1 MHVARQAIPPRPASP
16 AAEAAAHLFQ
26 DHSGWIYGYCLRVLR
41 SPEEA
46 EDALQTT
53 YLNACRSLNLGTR
66 PRTGSAW
73 LLRIAHNVCLARLRS
88 SGRRDRLERTQ
99 DLGPLA
105 DRIPAPDRPRDDL
118 LGLADALLGMPEQQR
133 KAILLREWQGLS
145 YGEVARELGVSK
157 SAVETLIFRARRSL
171 AARLENPKKPVRLGG
186 LHAFDLGGLLAAL
199 KGVLAG
205 VAGVHAVAAVTVVA
219 ATATVVAVD
228 PAGVLHDPFA
238 PAGAP
243 PTAQI
248 DERASTPQPVV
259 ATPATAFTES
269 RDLHGDRYTS
279 PALTP
284 TMRARTSEAG
294 AGAQLPLQSEGE
306 AGPGVV
312 EPGPAPPAGEEGKAG
327 EQPANANE
335 KGAGNGGNPEGG
347 GKATAPG
354 QARSAEPAQKEPKG
368 PPVDT
373 PGKPESVGEGPP
385 STASPKGLEE
395 GSGKAAS

>member
-99 DLGPLA
+99 DLAPLA

-145 YGEVARELGVSK
+145 YSEVARELGVSK

-228 PAGVLHDPFA
+228 PAGVLVDSP
-238 PAGAP
+238 AP

-259 ATPATAFTES
+259 ATPAPAFTETQ
-269 RDLHGDRYTS
+269 DLHGDRSTS
-279 PALTP
+279 PAWTP
-284 TMRARTSEAG
+284 TKRERG
-294 AGAQLPLQSEGE
+294 AGAQPPRPGKAE
-306 AGPGVV
+306 AQPGVV
-312 EPGPAPPAGEEGKAG
+312 EPGLMPPAGEAAKGKPDG
-327 EQPANANE
+327 QPANPNGKGIGSGGNG
-335 KGAGNGGNPEGG
+335 KGAGG
-347 GKATAPG
+347 GKATAPDP
-354 QARSAEPAQKEPKG
+354 ARRAEPAEKPNG

-373 PGKPESVGEGPP
+373 PQKPESVGEAEP
-385 STASPKGLEE
+385 SPNANPKGLEQ
-395 GSGKAAS
+395 GKGKATS